1 MTLQQK
7 SVGLIGPRL
16 PSRQIPESLVGYGTR
31 APRPPRSWTS
41 AAIAARSS
49 RPAQPISA
57 VRTTALWALL
67 LLAGCGGKYGR
78 TVPDDMVSK
87 LTYEDKVDLVEA
99 ENDLFVAYDRVDDAE
114 NEILRTRDQIR
125 RAKKSVSLAGDEIG
139 QAKDPGTKDL
149 AILSRDEAAARVDYL
164 RAKQDWNVRNREL
177 DELNRTCAIT
187 RYQLA
192 RLSAVRKVKVPGSER
207 YDPKDFERQV
217 KTCEADLADRRKA
230 AKPERERMEKARAEW
245 EKKRDVVARKSFDA
259 RASPFVEKL

>member
-1 MTLQQK
+1 MN
-7 SVGLIGPRL
+7 RL
-16 PSRQIPESLVGYGTR
+16 
-31 APRPPRSWTS
+31 
-41 AAIAARSS
+41 RSS

-57 VRTTALWALL
+57 LRTQACWVALL

-78 TVPDDMVSK
+78 TVPDDMVNK

-125 RAKKSVSLAGDEIG
+125 RAKKSESLASGEIG
-139 QAKDPGTKDL
+139 QAKDPGTKEL
-149 AILSRDEAAARVDYL
+149 AVLSRDEAQARVEYL
-164 RAKQDWNVRNREL
+164 RARQDWNVRNREL
-177 DELNRTCAIT
+177 DELNRTCAVT
-187 RYQLA
+187 RYQQA
-192 RLSAVRKVKVPGSER
+192 RLTAVRK
-207 YDPKDFERQV
+207 V

-230 AKPERERMEKARAEW
+230 SKPERERMEKARAEW

>member
-1 MTLQQK
+1 
-7 SVGLIGPRL
+7 
-16 PSRQIPESLVGYGTR
+16 
-31 APRPPRSWTS
+31 
-41 AAIAARSS
+41 
-49 RPAQPISA
+49 
-57 VRTTALWALL
+57 
-67 LLAGCGGKYGR
+67 GCGGKYGR
-78 TVPDDMVSK
+78 TVPDDMVNK

-125 RAKKSVSLAGDEIG
+125 RAKKSESLASGEIG
-139 QAKDPGTKDL
+139 QAKDPATKEL
-149 AILSRDEAAARVDYL
+149 AVLSRDEAQARVEYL
-164 RAKQDWNVRNREL
+164 RARQDLNVKNREL

-187 RYQLA
+187 RYQSA
-192 RLSAVRKVKVPGSER
+192 RLTAVRKVKVPGSER

-230 AKPERERMEKARAEW
+230 AKPERERMEKSRAEW